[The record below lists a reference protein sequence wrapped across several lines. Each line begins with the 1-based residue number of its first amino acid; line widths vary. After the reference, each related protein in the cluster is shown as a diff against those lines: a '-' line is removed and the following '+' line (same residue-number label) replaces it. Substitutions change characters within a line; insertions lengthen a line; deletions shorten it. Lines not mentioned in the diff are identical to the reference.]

1 MKTDLRMAIDLPDKM
16 VLARA
21 HCKIRVNCRLRPS
34 HRSEKSSKKN
44 RRPWL
49 KGGGLAAE
57 GTK

>member
-1 MKTDLRMAIDLPDKM
+1 MQDSDELPVKAFSW
-16 VLARA
+16 LG
-21 HCKIRVNCRLRPS
+21 KN
-34 HRSEKSSKKN
+34 KKN

>member
-1 MKTDLRMAIDLPDKM
+1 MQDSDELPVKAFSW
-16 VLARA
+16 LG
-21 HCKIRVNCRLRPS
+21 KNL
-34 HRSEKSSKKN
+34 KKN